1 MAISRHTNNPNFPIC
16 VCVMFSIAP
25 QKTSRLL
32 QYHTVVNYNVF
43 MEFFKRQTETTL
55 LTILTQI
62 SIMKSASTITGKSP
76 KSVFT
81 YTTVFTGDSFT
92 EIYIYNVK
100 IENLEWI
107 GIVTHSKIHYKGIP
121 TQLSMQITNNKY
133 SDFIIV
139 RGIPIFMDFV
149 ENINPRNFPHYIYVY
164 GL

>member
-1 MAISRHTNNPNFPIC
+1 
-16 VCVMFSIAP
+16 
-25 QKTSRLL
+25 
-32 QYHTVVNYNVF
+32 
-43 MEFFKRQTETTL
+43 
-55 LTILTQI
+55 
-62 SIMKSASTITGKSP
+62 MKSASTITGKSQ

-81 YTTVFTGDSFT
+81 YSTVFTGDSFT

-121 TQLSMQITNNKY
+121 TQLSMQIINNKH

-149 ENINPRNFPHYIYVY
+149 ENIKPRN
-164 GL
+164 